1 MIMKRVIEKILCCFL
16 LVVSV
21 SVNAQKLPKKKET
34 LDAMRLT
41 NAYFMNKWPDAGK
54 TIFTNIERPSN
65 IWTRAVYYEGLMEL
79 YKSGC

>member
-1 MIMKRVIEKILCCFL
+1 MKSFVCSL
-16 LVVSV
+16 LHYWS
-21 SVNAQKLPKKKET
+21 AQKLPKKKET
-34 LDAMRLT
+34 LDAMRLA

-79 YKSGC
+79 YKS